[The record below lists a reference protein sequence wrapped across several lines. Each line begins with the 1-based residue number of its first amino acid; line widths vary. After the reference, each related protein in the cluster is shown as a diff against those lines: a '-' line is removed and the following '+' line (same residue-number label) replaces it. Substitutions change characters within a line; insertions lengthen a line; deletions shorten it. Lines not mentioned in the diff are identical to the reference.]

1 VPADQETLDTI
12 ALSRSEY
19 DLIVERLGR
28 EPNEVELGLF
38 GALWSEHCGYKNSK
52 PLLRHLPAEGA
63 YVLTRRGAENA
74 GAIDIGDGMCVVMKI
89 ESHNH
94 PSAIEP
100 YQGAAT
106 GVGGIVRDIFAM
118 GARPIALLDSLRFGP
133 ISVAQGPSPE
143 PGGGSGPELQ
153 NADAIARNRYLFG
166 GVVSGIGGYG
176 NCLGIPTVG
185 GEVVFEDSYSANPL
199 VNAMCVGV
207 APVDKLASAKAEG
220 VGNVLMLVGA
230 DTGRD
235 GIHGASGL
243 ASRTDPHSRFEELR
257 PAVQVGNPF
266 LEKMLMEACLDLAHN
281 HADWITGIQDLGAAG
296 LSASSAE
303 AAARAG
309 TGLVIDV
316 AKVPRREQGMSPYE
330 VMLSESQERMLIIVR
345 KGHEQDVAGLF
356 EHWEVPW
363 TIIGHVTDDN
373 TYRIMDGDREAAAL
387 PVEVLV
393 EAPEYT
399 REGIRPP
406 ELDEMEA
413 LDLMS
418 LPDLAPSTASVT
430 DGDGSSPL
438 PRTGE
443 GPGVRA
449 SAVLLQLL
457 ASPNIASKRW
467 VHRQYDQSVLSNT
480 VVEAGADAAVMRI
493 KGTSKGIALT
503 TDGNGRYCYI
513 NPYAGGAMAVAEA
526 ARNIVCAGA
535 NPVAVT
541 DCLNFGTP
549 ERHEVYYQ
557 MQEVIR
563 GIADACDEFGMP
575 VISGNVSLYNET
587 EDRAIYPTPVI
598 GMLGI
603 FDDVTRHCRM
613 ALQRE
618 GEEVFILG
626 SQVEQ
631 PVSSLAGSE
640 YLKQVHG
647 LVGGRLT
654 MDLGLEARLHRAV
667 LALIRQDVATAAHDC
682 SDGGLAVTLAE
693 MAIAGNKGLDAPD
706 INLGPRADAALF
718 GEAQSRIVVTIR
730 PERRG
735 TLEQIARAGDVPFA
749 RVGRVTAE
757 PRVRLGPIDVSLE
770 ELRDVY
776 EGGLERALQADGKSS
791 NAAPSRSS

>member
-1 VPADQETLDTI
+1 VPVTQETLDTI
-12 ALSRSEY
+12 ALSRDEY

-52 PLLRHLPAEGA
+52 PLLRRLPAEGA

-74 GAIDIGDGMCVVMKI
+74 GAIDVGDGMCVVMKI

-133 ISVAQGPSPE
+133 IEGARSQE
-143 PGGGSGPELQ
+143 PGARIEDSAPGTQHSALSAE
-153 NADAIARNRYLFG
+153 AVARNRYLFG

-220 VGNVLMLVGA
+220 PGNILMLVGA

-303 AAARAG
+303 SASRAG

-316 AKVPRREQGMSPYE
+316 AKVSRREEGMTPYE

-345 KGHEQDVAGLF
+345 KGHEEDVAGLF

-363 TIIGHVTDDN
+363 TIIGHVTDDRML
-373 TYRIMDGDREAAAL
+373 RIMDGDSEAATL
-387 PVEVLV
+387 PVGILV

-399 REGIRPP
+399 REGVRPP
-406 ELDEMEA
+406 EMDEVED
-413 LDLMS
+413 LDLS
-418 LPDLAPSTASVT
+418 ALPDLTSPISPFARG
-430 DGDGSSPL
+430 DGDGRGASA
-438 PRTGE
+438 GE
-443 GPGVRA
+443 GTGLGDP
-449 SAVLLQLL
+449 SAVLLDLL
-457 ASPNIASKRW
+457 ASANIASKRW
-467 VHRQYDQSVLSNT
+467 VYRQYDQSVLSNT

-493 KGTSKGIALT
+493 KGTSKGIAVT

-526 ARNIVCAGA
+526 ARNIACAGA

-541 DCLNFGTP
+541 DCLNFGNP
-549 ERHEVYYQ
+549 ERAEVYYQ
-557 MQEVIR
+557 MEEVIR
-563 GIADACDEFGMP
+563 GIADACSELGVP

-587 EDRAIYPTPVI
+587 EGRAIYPTPVI

-603 FDDVTRHCRM
+603 LDDVTRHCRM
-613 ALQRE
+613 AFRRA
-618 GEEVFILG
+618 GDEVFILG

-647 LVGGRLT
+647 LIGGRLT
-654 MDLGLEARLHRAV
+654 MDLGLEARVQRAV
-667 LALIRQDVATAAHDC
+667 LALIRQDVATAAHDG
-682 SDGGLAVTLAE
+682 SDGGLAVALAE
-693 MAIAGNKGLDAPD
+693 MAVAGNMGLEASEV
-706 INLGPRADAALF
+706 NLGPRTDAALF
-718 GEAQSRIVVTIR
+718 GEAQSRVVVAIR

-735 TLEQIARAGDVPFA
+735 MLEQIARAGDVPFA
-749 RVGRVTAE
+749 RIGRVIAE
-757 PRVRLGPIDVSLE
+757 PSFRFGAIDLSLG
-770 ELRDVY
+770 ELRDAY
-776 EGGLERALQADGKSS
+776 DGALERALSAS
-791 NAAPSRSS
+791 ARSS